1 MKRKE
6 AFCAVAGLSLAV
18 AVCCTA
24 GAAPASA
31 ATTRGG
37 TARGGTARGGT
48 VPAGSDYVALGD
60 SYTSAPLV
68 EPISASAPLE
78 CAQSDAN
85 YPHLAAK
92 ALGLHLTDVSC
103 GGATVSDMT
112 ESQYPGVGPQFDALS
127 SSDAV
132 VSLGIGG
139 NDDNTFIT
147 AVAGCGALDALD
159 PENTGAPCESA
170 FGDYFADNI
179 ASDAPNIGAALRR
192 IHTLAPNARV
202 FVVGYPDILPQSGN
216 CWPSM
221 PLTTEDVAYLGGIE
235 HDLNGMLESEADAN
249 GATFVDTYDPT
260 IGHDACQPE
269 RVRYVE
275 PLIPSTDAI
284 SVHPNAAGEAA
295 MAGLLEAAVNRLTT
309 RLS

>member
-1 MKRKE
+1 MKRKG

-18 AVCCTA
+18 AVCCAA
-24 GAAPASA
+24 GASAPASA
-31 ATTRGG
+31 AT
-37 TARGGTARGGT
+37 
-48 VPAGSDYVALGD
+48 VPAGSAYVALGD

-68 EPISASAPLE
+68 EPVSASAPLE
-78 CAQSDAN
+78 CAQSQAN
-85 YPHLAAK
+85 YPHLTAK
-92 ALGLHLTDVSC
+92 ALGLSLTDVSC

-112 ESQYPGVGPQFDALS
+112 ESQYPGVDPQFDALS

-159 PENTGAPCESA
+159 PEAVFPGAGGAPCESA

-179 ASDAPNIGAALRR
+179 ASDAPNIGAALQK

-216 CWPSM
+216 CWSAI
-221 PLTTEDVAYLGGIE
+221 PLTTGDVAYLNSVE
-235 HDLNGMLESEADAN
+235 HDLNAMLQSEASAN
-249 GATFVDTYDPT
+249 GATYVDTYDPT
-260 IGHDACQPE
+260 IGHDLCQSE
-269 RVRYVE
+269 SVRYVE

-295 MAGLLEAAVNRLTT
+295 MASLLEAAVN
-309 RLS
+309 S

>member
-1 MKRKE
+1 MKRKG

-18 AVCCTA
+18 AVCCAA
-24 GAAPASA
+24 GASAPASA
-31 ATTRGG
+31 AT
-37 TARGGTARGGT
+37 
-48 VPAGSDYVALGD
+48 VPAGSAYVALGD

-68 EPISASAPLE
+68 EPVSASAPLE
-78 CAQSDAN
+78 CAQSQAN
-85 YPHLAAK
+85 YPHLTAK
-92 ALGLHLTDVSC
+92 ALGLSLTDVSC

-112 ESQYPGVGPQFDALS
+112 ESQYPGVDPQFDALS

-159 PENTGAPCESA
+159 PEAVFSGAGGAPCESA

-179 ASDAPNIGAALRR
+179 ASDAPNIGAALQK

-216 CWPSM
+216 CWSAI
-221 PLTTEDVAYLGGIE
+221 PLTTGDVAYLNSVE
-235 HDLNGMLESEADAN
+235 HDLNAMLQSEASAN
-249 GATFVDTYDPT
+249 GATYVDTYDPT
-260 IGHDACQPE
+260 IGHDLCQSE
-269 RVRYVE
+269 SVRYVE
-275 PLIPSTDAI
+275 PLVPSTDAI

-295 MAGLLEAAVNRLTT
+295 MASLLEAAVN
-309 RLS
+309 S

>member
-1 MKRKE
+1 VKRKE

-18 AVCCTA
+18 AVCCAA
-24 GAAPASA
+24 GAAGPASA
-31 ATTRGG
+31 ATTRSG
-37 TARGGTARGGT
+37 TVQGGT
-48 VPAGSDYVALGD
+48 VPAGSGYVALGD

-68 EPISASAPLE
+68 EPVSPSAPPE

-85 YPHLAAK
+85 YPHLTAK
-92 ALGLHLTDVSC
+92 ALGLNLTDVSC

-112 ESQYPGVGPQFDALS
+112 ESQYPGVDPQFDALT

-147 AVAGCGALDALD
+147 SVAGCGALDVLD
-159 PENTGAPCESA
+159 PENAGSPCKAA
-170 FGDYFADNI
+170 FGNYFADNI
-179 ASDAPNIGAALRR
+179 ASDAPNIGAALKQ

-216 CWPSM
+216 CWSSM
-221 PLTTEDVAYLGGIE
+221 PLTTGDVTYLNGVE
-235 HDLNGMLESEADAN
+235 KDLNGMLRAEADAN
-249 GATFVDTYDPT
+249 GATYVDTYDPT
-260 IGHDACQPE
+260 IGHDVCKSE
-269 RVRYVE
+269 SVRYVE

-295 MAGLLEAAVNRLTT
+295 MTSLLESAING
-309 RLS
+309 

>member
-1 MKRKE
+1 VKRKG

-18 AVCCTA
+18 SVCCAA
-24 GAAPASA
+24 GAAAPASA
-31 ATTRGG
+31 AT
-37 TARGGTARGGT
+37 
-48 VPAGSDYVALGD
+48 VPAGSAYVALGD

-68 EPISASAPLE
+68 EPVSASAPLE
-78 CAQSDAN
+78 CAQSQAN
-85 YPHLAAK
+85 YPHLTAK
-92 ALGLHLTDVSC
+92 ALGLSLTDVSC

-127 SSDAV
+127 PSDAV

-147 AVAGCGALDALD
+147 AVAGCGALDVLD
-159 PENTGAPCESA
+159 PENAGAPCESA

-179 ASDAPNIGAALRR
+179 ASDAPNIGAALRH

-216 CWPSM
+216 CWSSI
-221 PLTTEDVAYLGGIE
+221 PLTTGDVAYLNSVE
-235 HDLNGMLESEADAN
+235 HDLNAMLQSEASAN
-249 GATFVDTYDPT
+249 GATYVDTYDPT
-260 IGHDACQPE
+260 IGHDLCQSE
-269 RVRYVE
+269 SVRYVE

-295 MAGLLEAAVNRLTT
+295 MARLLEASVN
-309 RLS
+309 S